1 MLPSTLRAE
10 VTHLDL
16 GEEQG
21 MLVLSRQR
29 DESIMI
35 GDDVKITVVEIRGNK
50 VKLGIEAPTS
60 VKVHRKEIY
69 QAIKR
74 QETADEGDDK

>member
-1 MLPSTLRAE
+1 
-10 VTHLDL
+10 
-16 GEEQG
+16 

-50 VKLGIEAPTS
+50 VKLGIEAPS
-60 VKVHRKEIY
+60 SIKVHRKEIY

-74 QETADEGDDK
+74 QESSATESNDI

>member
-1 MLPSTLRAE
+1 
-10 VTHLDL
+10 
-16 GEEQG
+16 